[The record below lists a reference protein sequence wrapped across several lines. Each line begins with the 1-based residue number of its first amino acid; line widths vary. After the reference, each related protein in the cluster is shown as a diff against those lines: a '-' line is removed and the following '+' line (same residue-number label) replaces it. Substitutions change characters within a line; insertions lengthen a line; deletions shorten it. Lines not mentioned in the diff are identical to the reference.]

1 MTVFVGAALA
11 FNLAGLA
18 RLAVLAA
25 SGTVEAAH
33 VGPEYFAVLP
43 LMSFGEAT
51 VNGMVMAMAV
61 VYRPR
66 WVMSFD
72 DRLYLRQRAD
82 GE

>member
-1 MTVFVGAALA
+1 VFVGSALA

-18 RLAVLAA
+18 RLALLAA
-25 SGTVEAAH
+25 SGTVAAAH

-43 LMSFGEAT
+43 FMSFGEAP

-61 VYRPR
+61 VYRPQ

-72 DRLYLRQRAD
+72 DRLYLRKRAD
-82 GE
+82 SD